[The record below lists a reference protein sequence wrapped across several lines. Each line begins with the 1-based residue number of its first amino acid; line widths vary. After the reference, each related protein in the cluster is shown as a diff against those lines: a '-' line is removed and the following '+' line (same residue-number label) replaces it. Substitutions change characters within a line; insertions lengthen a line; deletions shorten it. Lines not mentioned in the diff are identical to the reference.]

1 MLVLLWMKF
10 LSLVVV
16 LEIFDFSSCLKLE
29 AKDDKWVGVAR
40 MNDAR
45 SEAACAV
52 FEGKII
58 VSGGKNNINLNG
70 VNTVEMYDHITNTW
84 SFMPNMIKRRVD
96 HSSAAINN
104 KLFVFG
110 SRYGNGKETFEVFD
124 STCKKF
130 VIIKQ
135 KPNSFKL
142 RLNNIAGSFCIEG
155 KFVLLGNWWS
165 STALCYDV
173 DKDEWSEE
181 PFEATR
187 NTAGYGCSLVPRMDI

>member
-1 MLVLLWMKF
+1 
-10 LSLVVV
+10 
-16 LEIFDFSSCLKLE
+16 
-29 AKDDKWVGVAR
+29 

-52 FEGKII
+52 FEGRIV
-58 VSGGKNNINLNG
+58 VSGGKNNNNLNG

-130 VIIKQ
+130 VFIKQ
-135 KPNSFKL
+135 KRNSFKL
-142 RLNNIAGSFCIEG
+142 RLNNIVESFCIEG
-155 KFVLLGNWWS
+155 KLVLLGNWWS
-165 STALCYDV
+165 STVLCYDV
-173 DKDEWSEE
+173 DVDEWSEE
-181 PFEATR
+181 PFKATR